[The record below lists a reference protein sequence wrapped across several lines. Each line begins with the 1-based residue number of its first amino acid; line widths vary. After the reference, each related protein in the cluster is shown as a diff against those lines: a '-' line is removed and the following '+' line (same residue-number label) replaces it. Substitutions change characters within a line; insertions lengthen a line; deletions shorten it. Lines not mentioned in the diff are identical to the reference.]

1 MYVYILAINSSDVN
15 PQLIDGNARLNVFG
29 RTKHSLFL
37 ILIPFVTHVFD
48 THKTYTCNASNN
60 IVNDKGVL
68 KLVWKSERELCRLDR
83 LLDRL
88 LSTVTF
94 WTHNSGLM
102 TTDRQASKQFHSFTV
117 ITMT

>member
-1 MYVYILAINSSDVN
+1 VYLAE
-15 PQLIDGNARLNVFG
+15 PNALYF
-29 RTKHSLFL
+29 S

-48 THKTYTCNASNN
+48 THKTHTCNASNN

-94 WTHNSGLM
+94 WTHNFGLM
-102 TTDRQASKQFHSFTV
+102 TTDRQDSKQFHSFTV